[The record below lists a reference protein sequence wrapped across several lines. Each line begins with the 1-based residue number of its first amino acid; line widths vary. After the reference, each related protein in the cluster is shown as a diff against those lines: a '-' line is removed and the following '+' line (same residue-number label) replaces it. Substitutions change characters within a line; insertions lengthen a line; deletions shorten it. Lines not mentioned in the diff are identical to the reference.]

1 MCKVFF
7 QAAAKLFASVAI
19 FVGDRR
25 LVFGQVKRSGA
36 ILLSRQGLRHWERWM
51 VPKVP
56 LFKRCRGLAIA
67 HRPSRRYHRPP
78 IVGGVYR
85 IGSREIGLHLASLEP
100 CDSLLPWDALLTG
113 GSDSS
118 WVFRMGNKSAQSA
131 FPHRR

>member
-1 MCKVFF
+1 VLSSDFDLTSS
-7 QAAAKLFASVAI
+7 QRAVGRQVVSAALT
-19 FVGDRR
+19 
-25 LVFGQVKRSGA
+25 
-36 ILLSRQGLRHWERWM
+36 
-51 VPKVP
+51 
-56 LFKRCRGLAIA
+56 
-67 HRPSRRYHRPP
+67 
-78 IVGGVYR
+78 VYR

>member
-1 MCKVFF
+1 MCRVFF

-25 LVFGQVKRSGA
+25 LVLGQVKRSGA
-36 ILLSRQGLRHWERWM
+36 TSLSQTTNR
-51 VPKVP
+51 
-56 LFKRCRGLAIA
+56 
-67 HRPSRRYHRPP
+67 
-78 IVGGVYR
+78 GGVYR